1 MILSVLEKDHYKP
14 FQKDHY
20 KPRTSL
26 TVQAVH
32 GHGITIENWI
42 RFWLFNLKL
51 PNVWVTLVSKVS
63 FNFEVFSLMMPVV
76 QYYDFLFS
84 NLSCSNA
91 WGFNSR
97 ENNALL
103 SWAYLHI
110 SFLTAC
116 FKVKAIKHISG
127 KHNDF
132 LKILISSHLSQI
144 FFLWLFLDIRKNS
157 TFIFTFLLPFVLRIL
172 NEIFLRSNL
181 SRFNKDYFTYLN
193 GFSKKYNFCWT
204 SPHLYKKYNSKA
216 IIYERKL

>member
-1 MILSVLEKDHYKP
+1 
-14 FQKDHY
+14 
-20 KPRTSL
+20 
-26 TVQAVH
+26 
-32 GHGITIENWI
+32 
-42 RFWLFNLKL
+42 
-51 PNVWVTLVSKVS
+51 
-63 FNFEVFSLMMPVV
+63 MMPVI

-84 NLSCSNA
+84 NLSCSYA

-127 KHNDF
+127 IHNDF

-157 TFIFTFLLPFVLRIL
+157 IFIFTFLLPFVLRIL

-193 GFSKKYNFCWT
+193 GFSKKYNFC
-204 SPHLYKKYNSKA
+204 
-216 IIYERKL
+216 